1 MSESGTARLR
11 SQYRVRDYMTTEPE
25 TLEINHSLLDAVLL
39 LRRANLRHIPILE
52 NGKLVGVLTDRDVGR
67 FAPTMLLPLAP
78 QDYNRVFENTSV
90 EKVMTRNP
98 VSTIPDAPLA
108 EAVEMLYKNR
118 LGCLPVLE
126 NDGVVGIITKADMLR
141 ALHDLI
147 AVLGS
152 QLESKA

>member
-1 MSESGTARLR
+1 MSGSGATELR
-11 SQYRVRDYMTTEPE
+11 SHHRVRDYMTAEPE
-25 TLEINHSLLDAVLL
+25 TLEVSHSLLDAVLL

-52 NGKLVGVLTDRDVGR
+52 GGRLVGVLTDRDVAR
-67 FAPTMLLPLAP
+67 FAPTMLLPLAA
-78 QDYNRVFENTSV
+78 QDYNRVFENTPV

-98 VSTIPDAPLA
+98 VSTAPDAPLT

-126 NDGVVGIITKADMLR
+126 NGRVVGIITKADMLR

-147 AVLGS
+147 AAPGPSLNS
-152 QLESKA
+152 

>member
-1 MSESGTARLR
+1 MSEPGTAKLR
-11 SQYRVRDYMTTEPE
+11 SRYRVRDYMTAEPE

-67 FAPTMLLPLAP
+67 FAPTMLLPL
-78 QDYNRVFENTSV
+78 
-90 EKVMTRNP
+90 
-98 VSTIPDAPLA
+98 
-108 EAVEMLYKNR
+108 
-118 LGCLPVLE
+118 GCLPVLE
-126 NDGVVGIITKADMLR
+126 NDCVVGIITKADMLR